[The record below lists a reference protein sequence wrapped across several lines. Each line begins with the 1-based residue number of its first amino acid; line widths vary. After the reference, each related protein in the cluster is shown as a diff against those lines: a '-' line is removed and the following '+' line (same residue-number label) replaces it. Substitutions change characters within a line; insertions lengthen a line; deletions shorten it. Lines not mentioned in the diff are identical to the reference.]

1 MAIGIEQIR
10 VGSTVLV
17 LSNFGTGPRE
27 FGRVDAVLEDVK
39 NGRPGIDY
47 KNSFGELRWA
57 YLDQIVQVETY

>member
-1 MAIGIEQIR
+1 MAIGIEHIR
-10 VGSTVLV
+10 GGSTVLV

-27 FGRVDAVLEDVK
+27 FGCVDAVLEDVK

-47 KNSFGELRWA
+47 MNSFGELRWA

>member
-27 FGRVDAVLEDVK
+27 FGRVDSVLKDVK

-47 KNSFGELRWA
+47 MNSFGEFRWA